1 MRIISGSCRG
11 RKLITPKDNAIR
23 PTSDRV
29 RESLFNII
37 GGAIKE
43 ARVLDLFA
51 GTGALGIESLSR
63 GAASAHFLD
72 QSGAACRIIQENIA
86 LCQVKKKA
94 RVTLWD
100 LSRASLPPTLS
111 GETFDLIFMD
121 PPYNRGFLEQILKKR
136 DILNCLDPGGTIVI
150 EHTPNETIPEPLN
163 GVRLYD
169 QRRYGKTVISFLEK

>member
-11 RKLITPKDNAIR
+11 RKLITPKDRKIR

-37 GGAIKE
+37 GGTVKGAK
-43 ARVLDLFA
+43 VLDLFA

-63 GAASAHFLD
+63 GAASVRFLD
-72 QSGAACRIIQENIA
+72 QSGAACRIIQQNIA
-86 LCQVKKKA
+86 LCRLQEKTWVMP
-94 RVTLWD
+94 WD
-100 LSRASLPPTLS
+100 LSKASLPPTLS

-121 PPYNRGFLEQILKKR
+121 PPYDKGFLERVLKNK
-136 DILNCLDPGGTIVI
+136 DLLNCLDPGGIIVI
-150 EHTPNETIPEPLN
+150 EHTPNETIPEPLD